1 MSSYIIDKNYRLL
14 CFDEGTKRR
23 FPDLQVGDICYRTFN
38 KTDSPCTGCR
48 CFLKR
53 DVNKTR
59 YYNRTIQKDV
69 TASFHRL
76 IGPEDGEHYLV
87 LVEEQEPSGAG
98 RDTLMDG
105 ESIRKGSDEDI
116 DEIDLLTGL
125 YRYRTFASRAI
136 ALLQQK
142 PMEKWV
148 MAAIDIEHFKLFNLR
163 FGDSAGDRILNEIG
177 TYLNALKEQEPRG
190 CEVGYWG
197 EDDFY
202 AVLPEDE
209 DLIRKISADI
219 TNLIAG
225 FGRENRFLPCIG
237 VYRLAEHTSFRGMC
251 DRAQLAVAAA
261 KDSIHA
267 KIIWFEESMLGGME
281 KKQHMLEAT
290 QAGLKNREFVVY
302 MQPKC
307 NLNTGKVVGLE
318 ALVRW
323 KKPDGRIVP
332 PGEYLPYMENVGL
345 ITDLD
350 LYVWEEVC
358 RKLRTWMDD
367 AEHAVL
373 PVSVNVSIVDIHAI
387 DVPQVMQQLIQKYEI
402 PARYLEIEITESV
415 YAKEQELVIHTVRR
429 LQQMGFTVMMDDFGS
444 GYSSLN
450 MLKDLPID
458 ILKIDIKFLELEG
471 ENREKGISILQSV
484 IRLANLMHLR
494 VVAEG
499 VETMEQVD
507 LLLKLGCLYGQG
519 YYYYRPM
526 PLSEIQE
533 LMNQESRVD
542 VRGIRTREIEYID
555 TTDLFSDHIISDVVM
570 NNILGA
576 VAFYEIR
583 GGKPVITHINDH
595 YCKLVG
601 INLMDME
608 DRTDFLMDFYSERD
622 RNNLLSGFQEA
633 YENRIQGAKRIIRR
647 RRREEEILW
656 LLEGIYYLWDHEGN
670 HCFCVTCQDVTQE
683 HLRKMLEC

>member
-1 MSSYIIDKNYRLL
+1 MSSYIIDKNYQLL

-23 FPDLQVGDICYRTFN
+23 FPDLQVGDICYREFN
-38 KTDSPCTGCR
+38 KTDTPCKGCR
-48 CFLKR
+48 CFLNR

-59 YYNRTIQKDV
+59 YYNRTIQKEV
-69 TASFHRL
+69 TASFNRL
-76 IGPEDGEHYLV
+76 IGPEDDEHYLV
-87 LVEEQEPSGAG
+87 LIDEQDAADGKSSGEA
-98 RDTLMDG
+98 DG
-105 ESIRKGSDEDI
+105 TDSQSGMDEDI

-136 ALLQQK
+136 ELLRQK
-142 PMEKWV
+142 PMDKWV
-148 MAAIDIEHFKLFNLR
+148 MLAIDIEHFKLFNIR

-177 TYLNALKEQEPRG
+177 TYLNALKEQEPQG

-209 DLIRKISADI
+209 GLIQQIYDDI
-219 TNLIAG
+219 ARLIAG
-225 FGRENRFLPCIG
+225 FGRENRFRPCVG
-237 VYRLAEHTSFRGMC
+237 VYRLAQHTSFRGMC
-251 DRAQLAVAAA
+251 DRAQLAVTAA
-261 KDSIHA
+261 KNSIHA

-281 KKQHMLEAT
+281 KKQHMLEAVE
-290 QAGLKNREFVVY
+290 AGLKNREFVIY

-323 KKPDGRIVP
+323 KKPDGQIIP

-345 ITDLD
+345 ITELD
-350 LYVWEEVC
+350 LYVWEEAC
-358 RKLRTWMDD
+358 RELRGWMDNP
-367 AEHAVL
+367 EHVLL

-387 DVPQVMQQLIQKYEI
+387 DVPQVLQQLTQKYGI
-402 PARYLEIEITESV
+402 PAKCLEIEITESV
-415 YAKEQELVIHTVRR
+415 YAKEQELVIYTVHR
-429 LQQMGFTVMMDDFGS
+429 LQELGFTVLMDDFGS

-458 ILKIDIKFLELEG
+458 ILKIDMKFLELEG
-471 ENREKGISILQSV
+471 ESREKGISILQSV
-484 IRLANLMHLR
+484 IRLANLMHLK
-494 VVAEG
+494 VIAEG
-499 VETMEQVD
+499 VETMEQTD

-526 PLSEIQE
+526 PMEEIYQ
-533 LMNQESRVD
+533 LLNQKNKVD
-542 VRGIRTREIEYID
+542 IRGIRSREIEYID
-555 TTDLFSDHIISDVVM
+555 TSDLFSDHIISDVVM

-583 GGKPVITHINDH
+583 EGKPVITHINDH

-622 RNNLLSGFQEA
+622 RNNLIAGFQEA

-647 RRREEEILW
+647 KRRDEILW
-656 LLEGIYYLWDHEGN
+656 LLEGIYYLWEHEGN